1 MIYKKSNLK
10 ISLTDLEWK
19 IMNLCPKNNSGI
31 FKQIYN
37 NIIFIFALGFVT
49 VFIILLGVA
58 NIFWS

>member
-1 MIYKKSNLK
+1 
-10 ISLTDLEWK
+10 
-19 IMNLCPKNNSGI
+19 MNLCPKNNSGI

-58 NIFWS
+58 NIF